1 MVRDSVRQRLK
12 AVRLSNYPAKLV
24 TTKLKTTPLENLRQE
39 LRNRFEGLELDD
51 DTSPEDEW

>member
-12 AVRLSNYPAKLV
+12 AVRLSNCPAKLV
-24 TTKLKTTPLENLRQE
+24 TTKLKTTALENLRQE